1 MISPSNDLGEEEIG
15 VAGLEEEVGEG
26 HQERYKSSTEK
37 LKTQSRQTLY
47 NFFDGFLSGARE
59 L

>member
-15 VAGLEEEVGEG
+15 VAGLEGGGGGG
-26 HQERYKSSTEK
+26 HQERDKSSTEK
-37 LKTQSRQTLY
+37 LKTQSRQTFY